1 MYGARTTLKKDTT
14 ASLSCTPLYTGY
26 RSDACMPSPL
36 ARSCTQREWM
46 CVSSLHQ
53 LKLPG
58 DWASAANT
66 YYQCSSSLVP
76 PHSGRHRLVL
86 SPAAACV
93 QIRSYD
99 AICHRAGRP
108 DASSKFPKRCPL
120 FPDDAACVPA
130 NASDQ
135 CMHRTARAHLAS
147 SPPWA
152 RRARPAACGS
162 RVSSQ
167 DQIQTA

>member
-58 DWASAANT
+58 DWA
-66 YYQCSSSLVP
+66 
-76 PHSGRHRLVL
+76 
-86 SPAAACV
+86 
-93 QIRSYD
+93 
-99 AICHRAGRP
+99 
-108 DASSKFPKRCPL
+108 
-120 FPDDAACVPA
+120 
-130 NASDQ
+130 
-135 CMHRTARAHLAS
+135 
-147 SPPWA
+147 
-152 RRARPAACGS
+152 
-162 RVSSQ
+162 
-167 DQIQTA
+167 